1 VAVTIEVH
9 GSQHAFEQKISHDVK
24 ISNGGQHMDVWPFL
38 SGFASFR
45 PVFVP
50 LFNPFIFICIN
61 KIPGISN
68 YL

>member
-9 GSQHAFEQKISHDVK
+9 GSQHAFEQKISRDVK

-45 PVFVP
+45 PFSF
-50 LFNPFIFICIN
+50 L
-61 KIPGISN
+61 
-68 YL
+68 YLIRSFLSV